1 MNQHFEASCGLLYPP
16 LRGIVQLTNSN
27 TLRFRNWSFT
37 IRGKCMKI
45 TNAKLAIKLTL
56 TCVFFVLIAAFP
68 GSAAEIDD
76 SLAKCVA
83 IKDDNAARLK
93 CFDELAKKQI
103 PTKESVIVT
112 PAEKAISQESISTA
126 DKATPTI
133 PKVEEKYFSVMEKQ
147 WDLRSDKPK
156 ERNIFVLWPYRPCF
170 FLPLAYN
177 SSPNDSTQLDVDPKA
192 KSQYNEAKFQLS
204 FKFKIWRDII
214 RSEAIKNIIEENT
227 GIRGIDIWLAYT
239 QQSFWQLYN
248 SAFSAPFRD
257 TNYEP
262 ELLFN
267 LDIQQKITGLMGTK
281 LQFINVGFNHQS
293 NGRAEPLSRSWNR
306 IVANVGLEKN
316 FGLEKKDNFG
326 LLLKTW
332 YRIPEDAAN
341 DDNPDITRY
350 TGYGELCGTL
360 YWKDQRFAVMLRN
373 NLRSE
378 NLGAVQLDWSVPLS
392 TIHESLG
399 KKISLYVQ
407 YFNGYGESLLD
418 YNTSINRISAGFM
431 LADWN

>member
-1 MNQHFEASCGLLYPP
+1 
-16 LRGIVQLTNSN
+16 
-27 TLRFRNWSFT
+27 
-37 IRGKCMKI
+37 MKAND
-45 TNAKLAIKLTL
+45 TFKVTL
-56 TCVFFVLIAAFP
+56 TCLLFP
-68 GSAAEIDD
+68 LLLALSVNAAEIDKG
-76 SLAKCVA
+76 LANCTQ
-83 IKDDNAARLK
+83 IKNDTERLE
-93 CFDELAKKQI
+93 CFDNLARRQI
-103 PTKESVIVT
+103 PLRESVILKSPEEET
-112 PAEKAISQESISTA
+112 QESEA
-126 DKATPTI
+126 VE
-133 PKVEEKYFSVMEKQ
+133 KVMAPLPETEQKYFSIMEKQ

-192 KSQYNEAKFQLS
+192 KSLYNEVKFQLS
-204 FKFKIWRDII
+204 FKFKIWRDIVRI
-214 RSEAIKNIIEENT
+214 EEIKKIIERST
-227 GIRGIDIWLAYT
+227 GIRGIDVWITYT

-262 ELLFN
+262 ELLINF
-267 LDIQQKITGLMGTK
+267 DMQRKIPGLMGTK

-306 IVANVGLEKN
+306 IVANVGIEN
-316 FGLEKKDNFG
+316 SFGLENNDNFN

-332 YRIPEDAAN
+332 YRVPEDAAH
-341 DDNPDITRY
+341 DDNPDLTDY
-350 TGYGELCGTL
+350 MGYGELWGML
-360 YWKDQRFAVMLRN
+360 YWKNQRFAVMLRN

-378 NLGAVQLDWSVPLS
+378 NKGAVQLDWSMPLS
-392 TIHESLG
+392 TIHESLA

-418 YNTSINRISAGFM
+418 YNTSINRISAGLM
-431 LADWN
+431 LVDWR

>member
-1 MNQHFEASCGLLYPP
+1 
-16 LRGIVQLTNSN
+16 
-27 TLRFRNWSFT
+27 
-37 IRGKCMKI
+37 MKI
-45 TNAKLAIKLTL
+45 IKTKKIFKVMLTSILFLLLA
-56 TCVFFVLIAAFP
+56 VLP
-68 GSAAEIDD
+68 LNAAEIDKC
-76 SLAKCVA
+76 LAKCVQL
-83 IKDDNAARLK
+83 KDDNERLK
-93 CFDELAKKQI
+93 CFDELARRQI
-103 PTKESVIVT
+103 PLREAVILKSPEEETQESAAI
-112 PAEKAISQESISTA
+112 EKAIAHLPEAEQ
-126 DKATPTI
+126 
-133 PKVEEKYFSVMEKQ
+133 KYFSIMEKQ

-192 KSQYNEAKFQLS
+192 KSLYNEVKFQLS
-204 FKFKIWRDII
+204 FKFKIWRDIV
-214 RSEAIKNIIEENT
+214 RSEEIKKIIERST
-227 GIRGIDIWLAYT
+227 GIRGIDVWIAYT

-262 ELLFN
+262 ELLINF
-267 LDIQQKITGLMGTK
+267 DMQRKIPGLMGTK

-306 IVANVGLEKN
+306 IVANVGLENN
-316 FGLEKKDNFG
+316 FGLEKNDNFN

-332 YRIPEDAAN
+332 YRVPEDAAN
-341 DDNPDITRY
+341 DDNPDLTDY
-350 TGYGELCGTL
+350 MGYGELWGTL
-360 YWKDQRFAVMLRN
+360 YWNNQRFAVMLRN

-378 NLGAVQLDWSVPLS
+378 NKGAVQLDWSMPLS
-392 TIHESLG
+392 TIHESLA

-418 YNTSINRISAGFM
+418 YNTSINRISAGLM
-431 LADWN
+431 LVDWR

>member
-1 MNQHFEASCGLLYPP
+1 M
-16 LRGIVQLTNSN
+16 
-27 TLRFRNWSFT
+27 
-37 IRGKCMKI
+37 I
-45 TNAKLAIKLTL
+45 TAL
-56 TCVFFVLIAAFP
+56 P
-68 GSAAEIDD
+68 GNAAEIDD
-76 SLAKCVA
+76 SLAKCTQL
-83 IKDDNAARLK
+83 KDDNERLK

-103 PTKESVIVT
+103 SAKESVIVK
-112 PAEKAISQESISTA
+112 PDEKDIAQKPESQ
-126 DKATPTI
+126 D
-133 PKVEEKYFSVMEKQ
+133 KYFSVMEKQ

-170 FLPLAYN
+170 ILPLAYN

-192 KSQYNEAKFQLS
+192 RSLYNEVKFQLS
-204 FKFKIWRDII
+204 FKFKIWRDLI
-214 RSEAIKNIIEENT
+214 RSEEIKKIVEKST
-227 GIRGIDIWLAYT
+227 GIRGIDAWVAYT

-262 ELLFN
+262 ELLLNF
-267 LDIQQKITGLMGTK
+267 DMQREIPYLMGTK

-306 IVANVGLEKN
+306 IVANVGFEKN
-316 FGLEKKDNFG
+316 FGLEKNDNFS

-332 YRIPEDAAN
+332 YRLPEKAAN
-341 DDNPDITRY
+341 DDNPDLTDY
-350 TGYGELCGTL
+350 TGYGELWGTL
-360 YWKDQRFAVMLRN
+360 YWKNQRFAVMLRN

-378 NLGAVQLDWSVPLS
+378 NKGAVQLDWSIPLS
-392 TIHESLG
+392 SINESLA

-418 YNTSINRISAGFM
+418 YNTSINRISAGLM
-431 LADWN
+431 LVDWR